1 MEPKRRLDEIH
12 SLIAADI
19 DTMQHGGDPGL
30 DATALAGLLDEATR
44 LTLTASNE
52 RITLTPDE
60 QAAAAAVVPLWQG
73 GLARMGLAE
82 QLQEVRVRRAD
93 RDRVAL
99 GLIAWLSPHPEVR
112 AAASGPLDT
121 FRGELFEV
129 RGAGAKW
136 RELAR
141 LDQRERAV
149 RAELRQKIED
159 ARNAPPPAP
168 APDRAAVYG
177 PDYGVRVL

>member
-19 DTMQHGGDPGL
+19 GRMQDGSGPDL
-30 DATALAGLLDEATR
+30 TAAELAAMLDEAGR
-44 LTLTASNE
+44 LTLAAAAE
-52 RITLTPDE
+52 RITLTSEE

-73 GLARMGLAE
+73 GLARMNEAA
-82 QLQEVRVRRAD
+82 QMAEVRSRRLD

-99 GLIAWLSPHPEVR
+99 GLIAWLSQYPQVR
-112 AAASGPLDT
+112 SAASGPLDS
-121 FRGELFEV
+121 FRAELFEV
-129 RGAGAKW
+129 RGAAAKW
-136 RELAR
+136 RASAR
-141 LDQRERAV
+141 LDPRERAA
-149 RAELRQKIED
+149 RAQLRQRIE
-159 ARNAPPPAP
+159 AAKNAPPPAP